1 MITLMIFAC
10 ISSIAL
16 LKGEEIYS
24 VIEEPLEQEYPVYRV
39 DKKHIRKKTRH
50 SKKRKKAIASPYDRL
65 RFYPT
70 SHDKKKKRSPVVAKD
85 RVKSSKIEPVHPK
98 TRRESAYCE
107 TTTETSKE
115 SPHFESEIKATQE
128 LSLSLR
134 TEIEA
139 TVKNRLSGPFEEII
153 SKLYEKNMFNAF
165 WVGQSNKKNF
175 SSLLNSLK
183 NPLLNYLDRDF
194 NMKKIKYLSF
204 NIDNFTPQR
213 EELLK
218 AEARLDVLMTDSYL
232 RLIKFITIGDTDWE
246 LVQKKLQTLKERDD
260 IHAVWEP
267 KARNLP
273 SIESI
278 YDSIKRGDTQNFLIS
293 LLPLRKRY
301 DDLVAILQKYR
312 RMPDFE
318 KIGSGKT
325 LRRGS
330 RDGRIHTIK
339 KILRFFGDYPKN
351 GRIDDDYDAALSK
364 AVESFKQRMKIK
376 PGDYIDHKTIFYL
389 NRSRNEYLKKII
401 TNLEILKLYPHSF
414 EKRHIVVNVPQYA
427 MMFYENSEELFR
439 SDVIVGRIDRPTPI
453 FDSKMSYMVLNPTW
467 TIPDN
472 LIKRDLIPV
481 LKENPDYLTQHNI
494 HVYESYSKKAPEI
507 ELEPNELFAY
517 QHSDRKIPWRFVQF
531 PGDKNALGRVKFMFP
546 NKYSVYLH
554 DTDNRSLFGYRYRV
568 FSSGCMRVERPY
580 DFMKLLLRYTK
591 EKYTDE
597 KIEEIFDSNEPTIIK
612 LDHPIPI
619 HISYFTVCREKGR
632 ERFFYD
638 IYMYEQ
644 IIWES
649 MRGHKKES
657 FTIPKKRL
665 ITIKKR
671 GSRIY
676 VERKN

>member
-1 MITLMIFAC
+1 MKLKNILPILATLL
-10 ISSIAL
+10 ISSWSLQSDEFYNIQDERPQAVQ
-16 LKGEEIYS
+16 KSPSIKEEIKYT
-24 VIEEPLEQEYPVYRV
+24 IE
-39 DKKHIRKKTRH
+39 
-50 SKKRKKAIASPYDRL
+50 KRLNSPYKKAIAR
-65 RFYPT
+65 
-70 SHDKKKKRSPVVAKD
+70 
-85 RVKSSKIEPVHPK
+85 
-98 TRRESAYCE
+98 
-107 TTTETSKE
+107 
-115 SPHFESEIKATQE
+115 
-128 LSLSLR
+128 
-134 TEIEA
+134 
-139 TVKNRLSGPFEEII
+139 
-153 SKLYEKNMFNAF
+153 LYEKNSYETF
-165 WVGQSNKKNF
+165 WTGRENSEKF
-175 SSLLNSLK
+175 SSLLRCLD
-183 NPLLNYLDRDF
+183 NPLFNYLDKNLNRKD
-194 NMKKIKYLSF
+194 IKYLSF
-204 NIDNFTPQR
+204 NIDSGTIEGKN
-213 EELLK
+213 LKK

-232 RLIKFITIGDTDWE
+232 RLIKFISIGDTDWE

-267 KARNLP
+267 KAGNLP

-278 YDSIKRGDTQNFLIS
+278 YDSMKRGDTEGFLIS
-293 LLPLRKRY
+293 LLPLQKRY
-301 DDLVAILQKYR
+301 RDLVAILQKYR

-330 RDGRIHTIK
+330 RDRRIHTIK

-364 AVESFKQRMKIK
+364 AVESFKQRMKIE

-414 EKRHIVVNVPQYA
+414 EKRYIIVNVPQYA

-481 LKENPDYLTQHNI
+481 LKQNPDYLTQHNI
-494 HVYESYSKKAPEI
+494 HVYESFSKKAPEI
-507 ELEPNELFAY
+507 EPDLKELFAY

-580 DFMKLLLRYTK
+580 DFMKLLLRYAK
-591 EKYTDE
+591 GKYTDE
-597 KIEEIFDSNEPTIIK
+597 KIEEIFDSNEPTTIRLK
-612 LDHPIPI
+612 YPIPI
-619 HISYFTVCREKGR
+619 HITYFTVCREKGR

-649 MRGHKKES
+649 MYGHRKES

-676 VERKN
+676 IERRD